1 LFQFTP
7 HFTASSGGN
16 ISYTS
21 QLTAHRTLS
30 QTSTITT
37 SSGPRILTWIQSLS
51 YSNTQYYTA
60 EGYKKTVSQLTSGT
74 STFSPS
80 TKFAPP
86 ITNSF
91 SYPISFFAASTVPT
105 DATSTNST
113 LYAELDRSLL
123 STTIPIL
130 SHLTSPSTFYVPETV
145 ATRQNGSCIYFWNNT
160 YYEFA
165 GAIDPA
171 KGTTGAT
178 EQWFSYEGPLE
189 GGGVEGYG
197 KHVKAVDGYEP
208 VLVVDET
215 FSEAIRVPETEN
227 VGKGELR

>member
-1 LFQFTP
+1 MSL
-7 HFTASSGGN
+7 
-16 ISYTS
+16 TS
-21 QLTAHRTLS
+21 ELSTHRTLS
-30 QTSTITT
+30 HTTTITT

-51 YSNTQYYTA
+51 YSNTQNYTA
-60 EGYKKTVSQLTSGT
+60 EGYNKTVSQLTSGT

-80 TKFAPP
+80 TKFAPL

-91 SYPISFFAASTVPT
+91 SYPISFFSASTVPT
-105 DATSTNST
+105 DTTTTNSS

-123 STTIPIL
+123 STSISIL

-145 ATRQNGSCIYFWNNT
+145 VTRQNGSCIYFWNNT

-171 KGTTGAT
+171 IGTTGVT

-197 KHVKAVDGYEP
+197 RHVKAVDGYEP

-215 FSEAIRVPETEN
+215 FSEAIQVPETES
-227 VGKGELR
+227 VGREEL